1 MSNKNKE
8 LVTFVFEE
16 DPSVFWD
23 GIIVEAGEGVL
34 QASDVSMGMEP
45 GWRKTQK
52 RQLTITSL
60 HPAYVGDS

>member
-23 GIIVEAGEGVL
+23 GIIVEADEGVC
-34 QASDVSMGMEP
+34 AAGIRCEC
-45 GWRKTQK
+45 
-52 RQLTITSL
+52 
-60 HPAYVGDS
+60 GDGTWLEKGP